1 LGAISLFKNL
11 ILTST
16 MSGFEKFEFGFSLIT
31 LPLFCLLFGYIGRL
45 MFDNEALKSKS
56 TTENVFY
63 NFIVGA
69 IICGIMLLTN
79 YIGCSSNIPMK

>member
-1 LGAISLFKNL
+1 
-11 ILTST
+11 
-16 MSGFEKFEFGFSLIT
+16 MSGFEKFEFSLIT

-69 IICGIMLLTN
+69 IACGIMLLTN